1 MQSYCLMCKKNTENK
16 NTSVVRSKNNRLRM
30 TSDCAVCGNKK
41 SKFNK
46 KQDSKGLLSNLG
58 LNIPFLKTLI

>member
-16 NTSVVRSKNNRLRM
+16 NTSVVRSKNNRLKM

-46 KQDSKGLLSNLG
+46 NK
-58 LNIPFLKTLI
+58 ILKDY